1 MMTPNLERIVPALIV
16 IGMLIATAV
25 WGVFGIVDWL
35 FIDDVI
41 RVTEPIVP
49 EIELVVNDSVIDTIY
64 IYRTPQ

>member
-1 MMTPNLERIVPALIV
+1 MTPNLERIVPALIV